1 MAAHVVAL
9 MGDRDADAVI
19 RKSVVAIRLRQWVAP
34 ARQSAPAGRRTEH
47 LPRRF
52 WWSVIWPLASGI
64 WHLASGIWY
73 LAPIPEP
80 AVERSL
86 SPGGGSSGSLRPR
99 PYTPAVT
106 RFSVAIC
113 GAGAMA
119 EVRAAAPWS
128 REPGAVRRP

>member
-73 LAPIPEP
+73 LAPIP
-80 AVERSL
+80 
-86 SPGGGSSGSLRPR
+86 
-99 PYTPAVT
+99 
-106 RFSVAIC
+106 
-113 GAGAMA
+113 
-119 EVRAAAPWS
+119 AAPIAEATGFS
-128 REPGAVRRP
+128 LGYAY